1 MTGAL
6 LAIGAMLVIGIVV
19 LAAFRWRYSIV
30 TVRGQSMEPAL
41 RDGDRVLV
49 RRCGVGKLR
58 TGQLV
63 VFREPDPDGLRLRRL
78 PASLTGAN
86 QENWIIKRVAAVPG
100 EPVPQVASEAIGHTL
115 VVPPRSIVV
124 LGDAYASC
132 DSRLWGLVP
141 ASNILGTGTR
151 RPGAKMP
158 GQVPGQVQPARQRA
172 YPRGS
177 Q

>member
-6 LAIGAMLVIGIVV
+6 LTVGAMVVLAIVV

-30 TVRGQSMEPAL
+30 TVRGQRMEPAL
-41 RDGDRVLV
+41 LDGDRVLV
-49 RRCGVGKLR
+49 QRCGVGKLR

-63 VFREPDPDGLRLRRL
+63 VFREPDPDGLLLRRL
-78 PASLTGAN
+78 PVRLTGAN

-100 EPVPQVASEAIGHTL
+100 EPVPQVASKAVGHTL

-132 DSRLWGLVP
+132 DSRLWGLIP
-141 ASNILGTGTR
+141 ASDILGTGTR
-151 RPGAKMP
+151 RPGAK
-158 GQVPGQVQPARQRA
+158 VPGQVQSSRQRA